1 MKGMDIFCA
10 SQAAT
15 AIRLSMDEASSSSSS
30 SSITHLGCTSGR
42 AIDRYNPIIRDER
55 RTAKA
60 PFIAPTCTTS
70 SQPPVTPKP
79 HNHIH
84 HHHHH
89 HKSSRK
95 TIPSSTSS
103 STKPNDKKKKTLT
116 YAEPSSA
123 TETTSTVGS
132 VVRKSSWSCTKPSE
146 FISPPSSSRY
156 LLGEKAFFSALAD
169 IDPVLALV
177 PVDSLKSQAVKDDNE
192 SSAPK
197 KAPSSTPPSSD
208 QEVVLRVSLH
218 CRGCERKMRKHISR
232 MEGVT
237 SFNIDFAAK
246 KLTVV
251 GDVTPLAVLASVSK
265 VKNAQLLT
273 PPSSAPAPP
282 VASNHSEIKK
292 LKEVAVV

>member
-15 AIRLSMDEASSSSSS
+15 AIRLSMDEAPSSSS

-60 PFIAPTCTTS
+60 PFIAPPCTTS
-70 SQPPVTPKP
+70 SQPPITPKP
-79 HNHIH
+79 HNHI

-95 TIPSSTSS
+95 TIPSTSS
-103 STKPNDKKKKTLT
+103 SKPNDKKKKTVT
-116 YAEPSSA
+116 YVEPSSA

-132 VVRKSSWSCTKPSE
+132 VVRKSSWSCAKPSE

-156 LLGEKAFFSALAD
+156 LLGDKAFFSALAD
-169 IDPVLALV
+169 IDPVFALV
-177 PVDSLKSQAVKDDNE
+177 PVDSLKSRAVKDDNE
-192 SSAPK
+192 SSTPK
-197 KAPSSTPPSSD
+197 KAPSPTPRSSD

-273 PPSSAPAPP
+273 PPSSSPALP
-282 VASNHSEIKK
+282 VGSNLSEIKK
-292 LKEVAVV
+292 LKEVVV